1 MTEYWG
7 DIDSERASLADQL
20 DDLTEAEWKAPSLC
34 AGWTAR
40 EVVAHLTY
48 PTRETWGAMLR
59 GLVKA
64 RGDFDRMT
72 HESAIKEAAPFSNA
86 QLVAGLRDIVG
97 SRELAPLTKPSE
109 PLFEILLHAQD
120 IMRPLGRTRTM
131 PPPAALKAVE
141 RIWSMG
147 FPFNAKKKLK
157 GFRLNATD
165 VDWTAG
171 EGELIEGRVEDLLLL
186 VSGRTEIALAQ
197 LSGDGIGAL
206 KGGMTG

>member
-20 DDLTEAEWKAPSLC
+20 DDLTEAEWKTPSLC
-34 AGWTAR
+34 EGWTAR

-48 PTRETWGAMLR
+48 PTRETWGEMLG
-59 GLVKA
+59 GLIRAK
-64 RGDFDRMT
+64 GDFDRMT

-86 QLVAGLRDIVG
+86 ELVAGLRAIVG
-97 SRELAPLTKPSE
+97 SRRLAPLTKPSE

-120 IMRPLGRTRTM
+120 IMRPLGRPRPM
-131 PPPAALKAVE
+131 PPAAALKAVE

-157 GFRLNATD
+157 GFRLNAVD
-165 VDWTAG
+165 VSWSAG
-171 EGELIEGRVEDLLLL
+171 EGELIEGPVEDLLLL
-186 VSGRTEIALAQ
+186 VSGRTEIALPH
-197 LSGDGIGAL
+197 LSGDGAAAL
-206 KGGMTG
+206 KE